1 MFSGNFFS
9 AKKLN
14 NIKMA
19 EELFPHKADNFH
31 NNGNDILIL
40 GIGNYLM
47 GDEGVGVHFVNTIDE
62 SEFPKNIT
70 FMDGGTGGFLLIP
83 YLESHPIAIIVDATM
98 DGKEAGT
105 VSLLTPKFSNDF
117 PFSLSGHNFGLKDMV
132 EILTMFERM
141 PDIYLYT
148 VSIDNMDPMV
158 TELSPK
164 VQASLAVVKNK
175 VLRLIEELNIKNT
188 ILVEK

>member
-1 MFSGNFFS
+1 MTM
-9 AKKLN
+9 K
-14 NIKMA
+14 
-19 EELFPHKADNFH
+19 EELFPHKADGFH
-31 NNGNDILIL
+31 NNGNNILIL

-47 GDEGVGVHFVNTIDE
+47 GDEGVGVHFVNSIDE

-83 YLESHPIAIIVDATM
+83 YLESHPIAIIVDATI

-105 VSLLTPKFSNDF
+105 VSLLKPKFSNDF
-117 PFSLSGHNFGLKDMV
+117 PLSLSGHNFGLKDMV

-164 VQASLAVVKNK
+164 VEASLVVVKEK
-175 VLRLIEELNIKNT
+175 VLNLIKELNIKNT
-188 ILVEK
+188 VLVE